1 MQSRYPHKGLNKNKE
16 PPAWPAALYFY
27 FLIHMIK
34 ILASGTSTLLNQA
47 APVSFN
53 GFKAFLFSIWLFIE
67 PICPL
72 YCTNFLVKSR
82 SYLDNNSTCF
92 YNRLKSCTTRGTY
105 TSWYSIRTTLRR
117 NHCGIKRHLGKQ
129 SALFPF

>member
-16 PPAWPAALYFY
+16 PPATPASLYFY

-53 GFKAFLFSIWLFIE
+53 GFKAFFIFYLAIYRANLSFILYKFSCQE
-67 PICPL
+67 PIVP
-72 YCTNFLVKSR
+72 
-82 SYLDNNSTCF
+82 
-92 YNRLKSCTTRGTY
+92 G
-105 TSWYSIRTTLRR
+105 
-117 NHCGIKRHLGKQ
+117 
-129 SALFPF
+129 